1 MNSFDI
7 SPEWHLSDIMLYQ
20 MHIPSSEL
28 KEKKLEDIEGLL
40 QWQGHSKK
48 LRYSGACQEEGFL
61 NIPVIR
67 CSDDRCFIHLFG
79 KINGKEFKTDAK
91 LGHYSSDEFD
101 IINDRIKTILF
112 SSKQTFKRYYTESN
126 VTAIKEHLT
135 AFLFVF

>member
-7 SPEWHLSDIMLYQ
+7 PCELQLTDITLYQ
-20 MHIPSSEL
+20 MNIISAEL

-40 QWQGHSKK
+40 QWQGASKK
-48 LRYSGACQEEGFL
+48 LRYSEACQEGFL
-61 NIPVIR
+61 NIPVLR

-79 KINGKEFKTDAK
+79 KMNGRDFKTDAR
-91 LGHYSSDEFD
+91 LGHYSSDQFNVV
-101 IINDRIKTILF
+101 NDRIKTILF
-112 SSKQTFKRYYTESN
+112 SSKQTFKRYYLESN